1 MYTLLCLLL
10 LCSLPLPLR
19 VADAAWLPAASQFQQ
34 LNISYKSREELQ
46 RQENVELPQWVL
58 HPHEFL

>member
-1 MYTLLCLLL
+1 MIWPSMLI
-10 LCSLPLPLR
+10 R
-19 VADAAWLPAASQFQQ
+19 VLQFQQ

-46 RQENVELPQWVL
+46 RQENVELPKWVL

>member
-1 MYTLLCLLL
+1 MCETLQGTLSCCCALALA
-10 LCSLPLPLR
+10 
-19 VADAAWLPAASQFQQ
+19 VQFQQ

-46 RQENVELPQWVL
+46 RQENVELPAWVL